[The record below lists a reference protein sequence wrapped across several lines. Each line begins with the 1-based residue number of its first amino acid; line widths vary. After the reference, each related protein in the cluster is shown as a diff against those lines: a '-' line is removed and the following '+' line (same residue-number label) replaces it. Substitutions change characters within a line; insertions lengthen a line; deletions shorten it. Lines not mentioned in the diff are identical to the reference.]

1 MRISASRAQ
10 WASLVLLLPIF
21 LFCFERSVEL
31 SRVGTA
37 RPRAIPVVEPY
48 WPLRAHL
55 EGVVSAE
62 FRTGQTLADLSA
74 SRRLF
79 SSQWVVAPTIWH
91 RPRRIK
97 DALEEIRAGVDYVVV
112 ADIPEAAELGE
123 YQAQLEAQAERHSL
137 VLEQAEVGP
146 GLWIFR
152 LKGTGLE

>member
-21 LFCFERSVEL
+21 FFGFERSLEL
-31 SRVGTA
+31 SRLSTS
-37 RPRAIPVVEPY
+37 RSSLIPNPEPY
-48 WPLRAHL
+48 LPLLPHL
-55 EGVVSAE
+55 EGLKSAE
-62 FRTGQTLADLSA
+62 FLTGETLVGVSA

-91 RPRRIK
+91 RTRRIT
-97 DALEEIRAGVDYVVV
+97 DALDEIRAGVDYVVV
-112 ADIPEAAELGE
+112 ADMPKAVELTE

-137 VLEQAEVGP
+137 VLEQTEVGP

-152 LKGTGLE
+152 LKGTRLE